1 MTSLKTMLSAAAALA
16 LLVPMAT
23 PTTSFAEGQ
32 RGGRSGGAAFHG
44 NAGGN
49 FHANTGGNFRG
60 NTAGNFQANS
70 GGVRAG
76 GTAPTA
82 NFAARPGGT
91 ARTANFAA
99 NAQAGR
105 PTGGTW
111 NGGRTGWTGGG
122 DRTAWNGGRGEWRG
136 DRDRGGRWWPGVAAG
151 AAVGGAIAAGD
162 AYAYYGGPGY
172 YDYSDDYG
180 YDEGVAAVPVPVG
193 GDSVAYCSQR
203 YRSYDPASG
212 TYLGFDGERHP
223 CP

>member
-23 PTTSFAEGQ
+23 PTASFGEGL
-32 RGGRSGGAAFHG
+32 RGGHGGGAAFHGNGGGAAFHG

-49 FHANTGGNFRG
+49 FHASTGSNFRA
-60 NTAGNFQANS
+60 NTA
-70 GGVRAG
+70 GVRAG
-76 GTAPTA
+76 GTAP
-82 NFAARPGGT
+82 
-91 ARTANFAA
+91 TANFAA

-122 DRTAWNGGRGEWRG
+122 DRTAWNGGRGEWHG

-151 AAVGGAIAAGD
+151 AAIGGAIAAGD
-162 AYAYYGGPGY
+162 AYAYYGGPDY

-180 YDEGVAAVPVPVG
+180 YDGVAAVPVPVG
-193 GDSVAYCSQR
+193 GDSVAYCEQR

-212 TYLGFDGERHP
+212 TYLGFDGLRHP